1 MSCEHFAFV
10 AQPLIGTFVPPTRA
24 IPVISAGA
32 GGTQRT
38 LTDGRLTGSC
48 RARFYRWLAEKSV
61 SGSIV
66 THWWDE
72 DTASLWKA
80 FLTDSATTGAPT
92 DYTHG
97 FIPNDLAA
105 LGMLSAQFVHSTTLG
120 ESILAMVINSI
131 EIRCVSKELVQLTY
145 NYEARDK
152 ARSAAAANA
161 TLWDSLGTASPALVV
176 PSTMYAAVARPL
188 IFYDGIIETGGT
200 LTFTDASNVITIAS
214 GVALAKI
221 LAITITIDVG
231 LDTDGFEITTDPTR
245 LEFAP
250 GDRDITVSMDVSFF
264 DQGFALYDIANAGT
278 PTVISLQ
285 LFKSAV
291 LGAEIILPAVV
302 LDPFALPDVTG
313 TKAKKTY
320 TVTGKAQRAQIVTGD
335 AVDTDINVIILN
347 QEAAI

>member
-1 MSCEHFAFV
+1 MSCEHFAY
-10 AQPLIGTFVPPTRA
+10 APQGAIGTFVPPTKA

-32 GGTQRT
+32 GGTQRE

-48 RARFYRWLAEKSV
+48 RSRFYRWLGAKAV

-72 DTASLWKA
+72 DIASLWKE

-97 FIPNDLAA
+97 FIPNDLAS
-105 LGMLSAQFVHSTTLG
+105 LGMLSAQFVHSTTVG
-120 ESILAMVINSI
+120 ESILAMVINSV
-131 EIRCVSKELVQLTY
+131 EIQCASKELVQLTF

-152 ARSAAAANA
+152 VRSALAADAA
-161 TLWDSLGTASPALVV
+161 KWDSLATASPALVV
-176 PSTMYAAVARPL
+176 PSTMYETVARPL
-188 IFYDGIIETGGT
+188 AFYDGVITYGGT
-200 LTFTDASNVITIAS
+200 LTFSDTSNVVTIAS

-221 LAITITIDVG
+221 LAITITIDAG
-231 LDTDGFEITTDPTR
+231 LDTDGFEVAEDPTR

-250 GDRDITVSMDVSFF
+250 GDRDITVSMDVSFY
-264 DQGFALYDIANAGT
+264 DQAFTLYDLANSGV

-302 LDPFALPDVTG
+302 LDPFAMPAVTG

-320 TVTGKAQRAQIVTGD
+320 TLTGKAQRAQIVTGD
-335 AVDTDINVIILN
+335 PVDLDINVIILN